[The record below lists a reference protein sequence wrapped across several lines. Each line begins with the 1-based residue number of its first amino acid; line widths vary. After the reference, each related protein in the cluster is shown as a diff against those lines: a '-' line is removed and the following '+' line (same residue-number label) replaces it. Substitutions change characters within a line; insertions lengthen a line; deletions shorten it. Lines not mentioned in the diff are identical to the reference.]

1 MGSETTATPPQ
12 CEMGSQFLT
21 SLQKPLKAFWLMSA
35 SSFRAAPAMAAA
47 GLLVTI
53 AENAAA
59 PVLALGLKWI
69 IDAATRHEADVLF
82 LALAVVAGGLIGRH
96 VASLAGFALRN
107 GLRERTSLTVQSRLA
122 HVTAGIPG
130 IEHFERP
137 EYLKEMDLLR
147 EQHERLAWVHQ
158 SAVVM
163 LGLAVQLTLTLAL
176 LAVIHPL
183 LLLMPLMGIPAL
195 ILSARAQRGFT
206 RVWEEVAEPRRL
218 EWHLYRLA
226 TQAEAGKEVRI
237 FGLADELLRRHRQ
250 VRREV
255 DHLEDGA
262 CFGFVKLTT
271 LGWLVFALAYAGAIS
286 FVVDRAS
293 RGEATIGDV
302 VLTITLAAQLHG
314 QISWLVGEFVW
325 MLQALKTAERFAWL
339 LEYAQTADRAPADDV
354 IAPPGALQ
362 HGIDVEAVSFRYP
375 GTDRDV
381 LTDVNLHLPAG
392 STIAIVG
399 ENGAG
404 KTTLVKLLTGLYEPT
419 TGRIAAD
426 GTNVR
431 RFSTEGWR
439 GCTSAGFQDFAR
451 FELLARESVGVGSLP
466 DLESPVLVETA
477 LDRAEARDVVAT
489 LPVGLETQ
497 LGASFDGGAEL
508 SGGQWQKLAL
518 GRAMMRTAPLLLVL
532 DEPTAALDAQTEH
545 ALFERYAGAARRVAG
560 NGAIT
565 VLVSHRFST
574 VRMAE
579 MIVVVAGG
587 RVVEVGSHA
596 ELTAGGGLYAE
607 LYELQAHAYR

>member
-1 MGSETTATPPQ
+1 MPTA
-12 CEMGSQFLT
+12 FRK
-21 SLQKPLKAFWLMSA
+21 SLRALWLMSS
-35 SSFRAAPAMAAA
+35 SSFRADPRTATA

-69 IDAATRHEADVLF
+69 ADAAARHDGDL
-82 LALAVVAGGLIGRH
+82 LALALVMMAGGLVGRH

-107 GLRERTSLTVQSRLA
+107 VLRESTSLSVQSRLA
-122 HVTAGIPG
+122 AVTARIPG

-147 EQHERLAWVHQ
+147 EQHSRLAWVHQ
-158 SAVVM
+158 SAVVVV
-163 LGLAVQLTLTLAL
+163 GLVVQPALTLAL
-176 LAVIHPL
+176 LTSIHPL
-183 LLLMPLMGIPAL
+183 LLLMPLLGIPAL

-206 RVWEEVAEPRRL
+206 RVWEEVSEPRRL
-218 EWHLYRLA
+218 EWHLYQLA
-226 TQAEAGKEVRI
+226 TSAEAGKEVRI
-237 FGLADELLRRHRQ
+237 FGLADVLLRRHRQ
-250 VRREV
+250 VRRAV
-255 DHLEDGA
+255 DRQEDGA

-271 LGWLVFALAYAGAIS
+271 LGWLIFALGFVGAIA
-286 FVVDRAS
+286 FVVDRAA
-293 RGEATIGDV
+293 RAEATIGDV
-302 VLTITLAAQLHG
+302 VLTVTLASQLHG

-325 MLQALKTAERFAWL
+325 MLQTLKSAERFAWL
-339 LEYAQTADRAPADDV
+339 LEYAETASRPPSDDV
-354 IAPPGALQ
+354 VAPPDALQ

-381 LTDVNLHLPAG
+381 LTDVSLHLPAG
-392 STIAIVG
+392 STVAIVG

-419 TGRIAAD
+419 SGRIAAD
-426 GTNVR
+426 GADLRT
-431 RFSTEGWR
+431 FSSEGWR
-439 GCTSAGFQDFAR
+439 ERTSAGFQDFAR

-466 DLESPVLVETA
+466 ELDNAVSVATA
-477 LDRAEARDVVAT
+477 LERAEARDVVAT
-489 LPVGLETQ
+489 LPAGLETQ

-532 DEPTAALDAQTEH
+532 DEPTASLDAQTEH

-565 VLVSHRFST
+565 MLVSHRFST

-579 MIVVVAGG
+579 LIVVVAGG

-596 ELTAGGGLYAE
+596 ELMSSGGLYAE